1 MKGGYLMPEIMKEIE
16 DFISRLG
23 FPIAMCWLMWRKI
36 TDSDEKQSN
45 LITELTKAVTELTFY
60 IKGGGKN
67 GS

>member
-1 MKGGYLMPEIMKEIE
+1 MKGGIIMGEIMKEIE

-45 LITELTKAVTELTFY
+45 LITELTKAVSELTFY
-60 IKGGGKN
+60 IKGGGNN
-67 GS
+67 GG

>member
-1 MKGGYLMPEIMKEIE
+1 MEGGFSMTEIMQEIKEW
-16 DFISRLG
+16 ISTLG

-60 IKGGGKN
+60 IKGGGNN